1 MDNVFLLL
9 TKFDVIR
16 TQEPLVLH
24 NASKEG
30 NFNNDLYVIEHN
42 PKSIL
47 CIPLL
52 NQKKLIGILY
62 LENNLATEV
71 FTVNRVEILNLLS
84 SQIAISIENSLLYDN
99 LEQKVEERTYELKI
113 AKETAEEANK
123 AIMESIEYAEIIQS
137 SLLPNMQ
144 QVKTY
149 IPDSF
154 FLWMPRD
161 VVGGDMLYAEQVEN
175 GFIVAVVD
183 CTGHG
188 IPGAFMTMIVSTNL
202 RRIIREQ
209 TSHSPADI
217 LNQLNFLVKTS
228 LQQDTEYAKSD
239 DGLDIAIC
247 LVIKDTLIFAGARLP
262 LYYIHNDQLTMVK
275 GDKQSLGYKR
285 SDVNFIFTNH
295 IIKIETGMSCYLS
308 TDGFT
313 DQLGGHKR
321 LLLGKKRFKKLLL
334 DNYQRPFAEQSQII
348 LQAFNDYKGNNDRQ
362 DDVTVVGFGTTID
375 I

>member
-1 MDNVFLLL
+1 VDNVFLLL

-113 AKETAEEANK
+113 VKETAEEANK
-123 AIMESIEYAEIIQS
+123 VIMESIEYEEIIQS
-137 SLLPNMQ
+137 FLLPNIQ

-149 IPDSF
+149 LPDSF

-161 VVGGDMLYAEQVEN
+161 VVGGDMLYAEQINN
-175 GFIVAVVD
+175 GFIISVID

-188 IPGAFMTMIVSTNL
+188 VPGAFMTMIASTNL
-202 RRIIREQ
+202 RRIIRDQ
-209 TSHSPADI
+209 ITNSPAEI
-217 LNQLNFLVKTS
+217 LKQLNFLVKTS
-228 LQQDTEYAKSD
+228 LQQDTEYAKFD

-247 LVIKDTLIFAGARLP
+247 LVIKDILTFAGARLP
-262 LYYIHNDQLTMVK
+262 LYYIDNNELIIVK
-275 GDKQSLGYKR
+275 GDKQSLGYKK
-285 SDVNFIFTNH
+285 SDINFEFTNH
-295 IIKIETGMSCYLS
+295 QIELKPNMEFYLS
-308 TDGFT
+308 TDGFL
-313 DQLGGHKR
+313 DQLGG
-321 LLLGKKRFKKLLL
+321 KKRFQFGRKRFNKLLL
-334 DNYQRPFAEQSQII
+334 ENYQKPFAEQSQTI

-362 DDVTVVGFGTTID
+362 DDVTVVGFSF
-375 I
+375 